1 MIILKIIKVKIF
13 IYLFFLLI
21 FFIYSFNL
29 KSSENKIIFK
39 INDIAFTSLDL
50 EKRIEYLD
58 FVGSNNNLE
67 QILII
72 DDFISANLFYEHSKN
87 LNIGNNYENK
97 IKEIFDE
104 IYTVNKKNGK
114 KYNYEI
120 KNDNILNNIR
130 IDYIRK
136 IILENI
142 FNSDLNNLNRSNEEL
157 DLLYNITVRYINIKT
172 NEFKKIINQI
182 PDFEAVNYE
191 SLIFILNQNKS
202 EYFTKE
208 KEIINMNKI
217 DNRIRENISS
227 NNNFFIIENAQLTS
241 LIFIEKKF
249 ENLDGIIVDLYSVK
263 SEEELDHVFL
273 RCKNLINYNNNENII
288 NKEYKLV
295 NLNNDLKEN
304 LISINDY
311 VKFINNNQNIYVV
324 LCNIK
329 FDKEILNNN
338 SFNKMI
344 NLNISEIE
352 NKFINKYSK
361 IYNLIKI
368 SE

>member
-1 MIILKIIKVKIF
+1 MKNFIYIF
-13 IYLFFLLI
+13 ILI
-21 FFIYSFNL
+21 IFTYSFHL

-39 INDIAFTSLDL
+39 INDNAFTSLDL
-50 EKRIEYLD
+50 ERRIEYLD

-67 QILII
+67 KKIII
-72 DDFISANLFYEHSKN
+72 DDFISANLFYEHFKN
-87 LNIGNNYENK
+87 LKIENKYETK
-97 IKEIFDE
+97 IKEIYDE
-104 IYTVNKKNGK
+104 IYAVNKKNGK
-114 KYNYEI
+114 KYDYEI
-120 KNDNILNNIR
+120 KNENILNNIK

-142 FNSDLNNLNRSNEEL
+142 FNTNKNNLNTSNEEI
-157 DLLYNITVRYINIKT
+157 DLLYNITIRYINLKT
-172 NEFKKIINQI
+172 NEFNKIINNI
-182 PDFEAVNYE
+182 PDFETLDYE
-191 SLIFILNQNKS
+191 SLLFFLKKNNLD
-202 EYFTKE
+202 YFTKE

-217 DNRIRENISS
+217 DYRIRENISS
-227 NNNFFIIENAQLTS
+227 NNHFFIIEKSQIKS

-249 ENLDGIIVDLYSVK
+249 ETLDGIVVDLYSIK
-263 SEEELDHVFL
+263 SEDELDKNFL
-273 RCKNLINYNNNENII
+273 KCKNLINLNKNQNIL

-295 NLNNDLKEN
+295 NLNDDLKEN
-304 LISINDY
+304 LININDY
-311 VKFINNNQNIYVV
+311 VKFLSNNQNIYVV

-338 SFNKMI
+338 NFNKMI

-361 IYNLIKI
+361 IYNLIRL